1 MTKPRFLVLS
11 VVLVAVAGLYMLLQ
25 PRPLAVGLQPGS
37 VNYPMMY
44 AVESGALASTGREV
58 RVQVFRSANDALD
71 ALLSEAIFLD
81 AVIPI
86 QNIAAIQISNPGVIG
101 IAALLLSDET
111 HPLDHLVTLAE
122 SDIDSPADLRDKTL
136 VVFPGS
142 YSETVTSLALDRLGV
157 TGVRFIKRTPDDMPI
172 ALRQGEAD
180 AGILYDPAATLA
192 ESQGW
197 GRIIESAFWERHLQ
211 SPLVVGAY
219 AYNRVMAEREPALAN
234 ALIDAVQ
241 RAIRDARADPSAA
254 KRAIAEYLDV
264 TEATID
270 RLPTARVE
278 LSQEVDPAVIADT
291 LGLYVRHGVIT
302 ESPDL
307 TPLLYGRPSRPQ

>member
-1 MTKPRFLVLS
+1 
-11 VVLVAVAGLYMLLQ
+11 MLLQ

-197 GRIIESAFWERHLQ
+197 GRILESAFWERHLQ

-219 AYNRVMAEREPALAN
+219 AYNRVMAEREPAL
-234 ALIDAVQ
+234 
-241 RAIRDARADPSAA
+241 
-254 KRAIAEYLDV
+254 
-264 TEATID
+264 
-270 RLPTARVE
+270 
-278 LSQEVDPAVIADT
+278 DT
-291 LGLYVRHGVIT
+291 LNGDSRHGDHEAPAQLRQARSAGELRRQPERQ
-302 ESPDL
+302 ESL
-307 TPLLYGRPSRPQ
+307 VLRATFILGLRNIATRSCTGVRCYQA